1 MDRTESLA
9 ALQLVSAALMGTLI
23 PKLVQ
28 RGVLTDK
35 DAHEIY
41 ETALLM
47 IETGQGSDPALQ
59 SIYETARHIIE
70 KHLGTP
76 RSH

>member
-23 PKLVQ
+23 PKLVE
-28 RGVLTDK
+28 RGVLTDE

-47 IETGQGSDPALQ
+47 IETGQGSDPAAQ
-59 SIYETARHIIE
+59 SIYETARQIIE
-70 KHLGTP
+70 KHLGAP
-76 RSH
+76 RSR